1 MSKERKSSFIL
12 IKFLLII
19 FDLFIIIDS
28 LVHVVNVVKQNNNEK
43 EINNFIYLSIM
54 CMRIVLALLS
64 IFIACKELK
73 ISYKITMLST
83 LLYAIFMLIILFVS
97 PQYINY
103 SNNIISL
110 IVQII
115 GTYLAISMAYK
126 ILMINLNEEEIEIK
140 ETSVKTC
147 AKTSKS
153 GKDSNEDFE
162 KNKINFKKVLNGFD
176 KNVIAFSTFLTVVI
190 AILFGY
196 VLRKNEENQIWKE
209 RSLIYIGFVGEI
221 FFRMLKG
228 LILPLIFSSLVH
240 AMTNIDTKLSG
251 KMGFRIFCYYL
262 ATTLSAI
269 VLGIILVMAI
279 KPGKISTFEKDTN
292 KTSEAD
298 STKEDALLDLIR
310 YAHIFR
316 FLPLLYQIC
325 YIF

>member
-1 MSKERKSSFIL
+1 
-12 IKFLLII
+12 
-19 FDLFIIIDS
+19 
-28 LVHVVNVVKQNNNEK
+28 
-43 EINNFIYLSIM
+43 
-54 CMRIVLALLS
+54 
-64 IFIACKELK
+64 
-73 ISYKITMLST
+73 MLST

-103 SNNIISL
+103 SDNIISL

-126 ILMINLNEEEIEIK
+126 ILIINLNEEEIEIK
-140 ETSVKTC
+140 ETP

-153 GKDSNEDFE
+153 GKDSNKDFE
-162 KNKINFKKVLNGFD
+162 KNKINFKKFLKEFD
-176 KNVIAFSTFLTVVI
+176 KNVIPFSTFLTVVI

-196 VLRKNEENQIWKE
+196 ILRNNEENQIWKE
-209 RSLIYIGFVGEI
+209 RSLTYIGFVGEI

-228 LILPLIFSSLVH
+228 LILPLIFSSLVY

-269 VLGIILVMAI
+269 VLGIILVLTI
-279 KPGKISTFEKDTN
+279 KPGKVSTFERETN

-298 STKEDALLDLIR
+298 STKEDVLLDLIR
-310 YAHIFR
+310 YEHIFR
-316 FLPLLYQIC
+316 FLPLLRKIC

>member
-28 LVHVVNVVKQNNNEK
+28 LVHVINDVKQNYNEK

-54 CMRIVLALLS
+54 CIRIVLALLS

-73 ISYKITMLST
+73 ISYKIRMLST
-83 LLYAIFMLIILFVS
+83 LLYAISMLIILFVS

-103 SNNIISL
+103 SDNIISL

-126 ILMINLNEEEIEIK
+126 ILIINLNEEEIKIK
-140 ETSVKTC
+140 ETN

-153 GKDSNEDFE
+153 GKDSNKDFE
-162 KNKINFKKVLNGFD
+162 KSKIYFKKVLKGFD
-176 KNVIAFSTFLTVVI
+176 KNAITFSTFLTVVI
-190 AILFGY
+190 IILFGY
-196 VLRKNEENQIWKE
+196 ILRNSEKNQIWKE
-209 RSLIYIGFVGEI
+209 RSLTYIGFVGQI
-221 FFRMLKG
+221 FFRILKG
-228 LILPLIFSSLVH
+228 LILPLIFSSLVY
-240 AMTNIDTKLSG
+240 AMASIDTKLSG

-269 VLGIILVMAI
+269 ILGIILVMTI
-279 KPGKISTFEKDTN
+279 KPGKVSTFEKETN

-298 STKEDALLDLIR
+298 STKEDVLLDLIR
-310 YAHIFR
+310 YEQIFR
-316 FLPLLYQIC
+316 FLPLLCQIC